1 MGWRSRVLALACV
14 PIAGLAAQSRRTT
27 GDLRAVLEQV
37 GASVEGYFER
47 AQNLICREEVTV
59 EPVGRDRSP
68 SGRRPRLEYETR
80 VAWEALASGRE
91 PELTVQRQLIKID
104 DRKPGPDDKPG
115 CVAPRDVSPEPLAIL
130 LPENQKDYRF
140 TVEGRSRVDNRAT
153 LTLAYT
159 SLKSGPITSKVTD
172 KECWMVELP
181 GRDRGRF
188 WVDVKTGEV
197 LRHDTALTGVFDI
210 ELPATPERRDSSR
223 VTIERLETSTL
234 YRAVKF
240 KDPDETIMLPRSV
253 EKVQVVRN
261 ADRVRMRHEFSDY
274 QRFTTS
280 VRIVQ
285 D

>member
-1 MGWRSRVLALACV
+1 MYWPWRVLVFACATV
-14 PIAGLAAQSRRTT
+14 AGLAAQSPGTA
-27 GDLRAVLEQV
+27 GELSAVLAQV
-37 GASVEGYFER
+37 GASAERYFER

-59 EPVGRDRSP
+59 QPVGRDRP
-68 SGRRPRLEYETR
+68 PGRRPRLEYETR
-80 VAWEALASGRE
+80 VAWEALTSGRE
-91 PELTVQRQLIKID
+91 PELTVQRQLVKID
-104 DRKPGPDDKPG
+104 DRTPGPDDKPG

-130 LPENQKDYRF
+130 LPENQKNYRF
-140 TVEGRSRVDNRAT
+140 TIEGKSRADNRAT
-153 LTLAYT
+153 LTLGYT
-159 SLKSGPITSKVTD
+159 SLKTGPITSKVTD

-188 WVDVKTGEV
+188 WIDVKTGEV

-210 ELPATPERRDSSR
+210 ELPATPDRPDSST
-223 VTIERLETSTL
+223 VTIERLETSTI
-234 YRAVKF
+234 YRAVTF
-240 KDPDETIMLPRSV
+240 KDPDETILLPRSV

-261 ADRVRMRHEFSDY
+261 AERVRVRHEFSDY